1 MLARDLKAARR
12 SDAMPQSAPP
22 IAPFSDHRRVLLIED
37 NLRLAELIRDYMA
50 EHQITIAI
58 ETDGRRALTRYLSEK
73 PDVVILDIMLP
84 GKDGFQICR
93 EIRAHG
99 HTPILMFTARKED
112 IDHVLGLELGADD
125 FVSKPLDPRVLLA
138 RIEALYRRNLWSAVA
153 GEGELSFEVGDFHF
167 DRATRTALFKGLRL
181 PLTAT
186 EFDLFYLLGSARG
199 KVVTRDQ
206 IQALSHERKYETFS
220 RTVDSRVWRI
230 RTKLIEA
237 GAPACVIQSV
247 RTVGY
252 LFAAGECS
260 S

>member
-1 MLARDLKAARR
+1 MLARNLKPAGRG
-12 SDAMPQSAPP
+12 DDPLQSAQP
-22 IAPFSDHRRVLLIED
+22 IALSSENRRILLIED
-37 NLRLAELIRDYMA
+37 NVRLAELIRDYMA
-50 EHQITIAI
+50 EHQITISI
-58 ETDGRRALTRYLSEK
+58 ETDGARAFARYLAEK

-138 RIEALYRRNLWSAVA
+138 RIEALYRRNLWSSAAGA
-153 GEGELSFEVGDFHF
+153 GEVSFEVGDFYF
-167 DRATRTALFKGLRL
+167 DRATRTATFKGRRL
-181 PLTAT
+181 LLTAT

-206 IQALSHERKYETFS
+206 IQILSHERKYEIFS

-237 GAPACVIQSV
+237 GAPASVIQSV

-252 LFAAGECS
+252 LFAAGES
-260 S
+260 SA